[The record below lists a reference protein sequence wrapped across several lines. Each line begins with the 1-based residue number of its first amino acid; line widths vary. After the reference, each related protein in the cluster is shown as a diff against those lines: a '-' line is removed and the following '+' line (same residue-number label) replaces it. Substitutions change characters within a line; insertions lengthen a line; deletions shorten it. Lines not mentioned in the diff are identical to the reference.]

1 MLTSDSQTKMT
12 KFLQNCW
19 GATSFWLSTS
29 VWESLLNAKEFYFSS
44 CFCMNLT
51 WASHTHEEK
60 SMFLIILKRFLSFL
74 TMRTHAQACDCWPKY
89 TTSRLNLTT
98 SRGGLVC
105 LFVTQIQVEWARH
118 TVDRIPL
125 GTAIIYIRLNLW
137 IKRRYRPAVYIGL
150 QTCVIWS
157 AHNMSEYRG
166 VDAVH
171 ESCPQRPT
179 IEM

>member
-1 MLTSDSQTKMT
+1 MLTSDSRTKMT

-60 SMFLIILKRFLSFL
+60 SMFLIILKRLLSFWTKL
-74 TMRTHAQACDCWPKY
+74 TLAQACDCWPKY

-105 LFVTQIQVEWARH
+105 LFVTQIQVEWNNRYLTYGGSNPAW
-118 TVDRIPL
+118 DRD
-125 GTAIIYIRLNLW
+125 YINKVESLNKKE
-137 IKRRYRPAVYIGL
+137 I
-150 QTCVIWS
+150 
-157 AHNMSEYRG
+157 
-166 VDAVH
+166 
-171 ESCPQRPT
+171 
-179 IEM
+179 